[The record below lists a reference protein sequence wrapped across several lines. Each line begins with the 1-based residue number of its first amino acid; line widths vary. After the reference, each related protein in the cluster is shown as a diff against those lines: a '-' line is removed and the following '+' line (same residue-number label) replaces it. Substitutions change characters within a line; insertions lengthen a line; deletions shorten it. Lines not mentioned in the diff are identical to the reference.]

1 MNAISIPR
9 LILVLMILASSGAA
23 AQVSAEQQ
31 QALKVSLESYSSC
44 NAGCAVEVAKTM
56 GNEGVDTFLGFVG
69 ASAVKSTDKN
79 KMLRI
84 ATWYV
89 FMRSVYESGKKVA
102 STHVVCA
109 NKCDAMHAD
118 IITLGSAGV
127 LGPLLKNGKVDE
139 QLLNNPKVLETY
151 LKYVK
156 PVPPEQLPWQFHN
169 QSWWKKVAS
178 TA

>member
-1 MNAISIPR
+1 MNAAFFHR
-9 LILVLMILASSGAA
+9 LVLVLLVSASMGAA

-44 NAGCAVEVAKTM
+44 SAGCAAEVAKAV

-69 ASAVKSTDKN
+69 AIAVKSTDKN
-79 KMLRI
+79 KKLRI
-84 ATWYV
+84 ATWFV
-89 FMRSVYESGKKVA
+89 FMRSVYESGKKVV
-102 STHVVCA
+102 STHAVCA
-109 NKCDAMHAD
+109 NACDAMHSD
-118 IITLGSAGV
+118 IVTLGSAGV
-127 LGPLLKNGKVDE
+127 LGPLLKKGRVDE
-139 QLLNNPKVLETY
+139 QLLNNPKVFETY
-151 LKYVK
+151 QKYVK